1 MLVLG
6 VYLPNAVGLILAI
19 SRPIERLAMAR
30 EALFTPGITMVF
42 GDSTELTGSEITG
55 SELVG
60 IESAQTEVT
69 HLTQQLAAL
78 QAQLEQAQ
86 RMATI
91 GELTSTTTHEFNN
104 LLMTIL
110 NYAKLGQRHKDEP
123 SRDKAF
129 QRILDAA
136 TRATKITGSILSMAR
151 SRNGQFEG
159 TQLRSVIEDT
169 LLLLEREFRKY
180 RIQLETKLDDVPEV
194 LANAS
199 QLQRV
204 VVNLLVNAR
213 QATAEGGL
221 VRVSLQSDATNSE
234 VVLTIRDSGT
244 GISAEVLPRIFDP
257 YFTTKS
263 GPDASGKGGTGI
275 GLASCKEIVD
285 AHQGRI
291 RVESSV
297 GKGTAFIIR
306 LPAIVTTAIAS

>member
-1 MLVLG
+1 MALV
-6 VYLPNAVGLILAI
+6 
-19 SRPIERLAMAR
+19 
-30 EALFTPGITMVF
+30 
-42 GDSTELTGSEITG
+42 DSTELAS
-55 SELVG
+55 S
-60 IESAQTEVT
+60 ESADTEMT
-69 HLTQQLAAL
+69 HMVQQLSSL

-110 NYAKLGQRHKDEP
+110 NYAKLGQRHKDEA

-129 QRILDAA
+129 QRIFDAA
-136 TRATKITGSILSMAR
+136 NRATKITGSILAMAR
-151 SRNGQFEG
+151 SRNDQFEG
-159 TQLRSVIEDT
+159 TQLRTLVEDT

-180 RIQLETKLDDVPEV
+180 RIQLETKLDEVPEV

-221 VRVSLQSDATNSE
+221 VRVTLQADMNTSE

-244 GISAEVLPRIFDP
+244 GISPEVLPRIFEP
-257 YFTTKS
+257 YFTTKP

-275 GLASCKEIVD
+275 GLTSCKEIVD

-291 RVESSV
+291 RVESSL

-306 LPAIVTTAIAS
+306 LPALVQSAIAG

>member
-1 MLVLG
+1 MD
-6 VYLPNAVGLILAI
+6 
-19 SRPIERLAMAR
+19 
-30 EALFTPGITMVF
+30 F
-42 GDSTELTGSEITG
+42 GDSTELAGVE
-55 SELVG
+55 
-60 IESAQTEVT
+60 
-69 HLTQQLAAL
+69 QQLDSL
-78 QAQLEQAQ
+78 RVQLEQAQ

-110 NYAKLGQRHKDEP
+110 NYAKLGLRHKDEP

-129 QRILDAA
+129 QRILDSAN
-136 TRATKITGSILSMAR
+136 RATKITGSILAMAR
-151 SRNGQFEG
+151 SRTGQLES
-159 TQLRSVIEDT
+159 TALRAIIEDT

-180 RIQLETKLDDVPEV
+180 RILLETKLEEVPEV

-199 QLQRV
+199 QMQRV
-204 VVNLLVNAR
+204 IVNLLVNAR
-213 QATAEGGL
+213 QATSEGGL
-221 VRVSLQSDATNSE
+221 VRITLQGDLAAGE

-244 GISAEVLPRIFDP
+244 GISADILPRIFDP

-275 GLASCKEIVD
+275 GLASCKEIID
-285 AHQGRI
+285 LHQGRI

-306 LPAIVTTAIAS
+306 LPAILQTAIAG

>member
-1 MLVLG
+1 M
-6 VYLPNAVGLILAI
+6 N
-19 SRPIERLAMAR
+19 MD
-30 EALFTPGITMVF
+30 F
-42 GDSTELTGSEITG
+42 GDSTELAGVE
-55 SELVG
+55 
-60 IESAQTEVT
+60 
-69 HLTQQLAAL
+69 QQLDSL
-78 QAQLEQAQ
+78 RVQLEQAQ

-110 NYAKLGQRHKDEP
+110 NYAKLGLRHKDEP

-129 QRILDAA
+129 QRILDSAN
-136 TRATKITGSILSMAR
+136 RATKITGSILAMAR
-151 SRNGQFEG
+151 SRTGQLES
-159 TQLRSVIEDT
+159 TALRAIIEDT

-180 RIQLETKLDDVPEV
+180 RILLETKLEEVPEV

-199 QLQRV
+199 QMQRV
-204 VVNLLVNAR
+204 IVNLLVNAR
-213 QATAEGGL
+213 QATSEGGL
-221 VRVSLQSDATNSE
+221 VRITLQGDLAAGE

-244 GISAEVLPRIFDP
+244 GISADILPRIFDP

-275 GLASCKEIVD
+275 GLASCKEIID
-285 AHQGRI
+285 LHQGRI

-306 LPAIVTTAIAS
+306 LPAILQTAIAG

>member
-1 MLVLG
+1 MG
-6 VYLPNAVGLILAI
+6 
-19 SRPIERLAMAR
+19 
-30 EALFTPGITMVF
+30 F
-42 GDSTELTGSEITG
+42 GDSAELTGVEHQ
-55 SELVG
+55 L
-60 IESAQTEVT
+60 ESLRV
-69 HLTQQLAAL
+69 
-78 QAQLEQAQ
+78 QLEQAQ

-110 NYAKLGQRHKDEP
+110 NYAKLGLRHKDEP

-129 QRILDAA
+129 QRILDSAN
-136 TRATKITGSILSMAR
+136 RATKITGSILAMAR
-151 SRNGQFEG
+151 SRNGQLES
-159 TQLRSVIEDT
+159 TALRPIIEDT

-199 QLQRV
+199 QMQRV
-204 VVNLLVNAR
+204 IVNLLVNAR
-213 QATAEGGL
+213 QATSEGGL
-221 VRVSLQSDATNSE
+221 VRVTLQNDASAGE

-244 GISAEVLPRIFDP
+244 GISADVLPRIFDP

-263 GPDASGKGGTGI
+263 GPDATGKGGTGI
-275 GLASCKEIVD
+275 GLASCKEIID
-285 AHQGRI
+285 LHQGRI

-306 LPAIVTTAIAS
+306 LPAILQTAIAS

>member
-1 MLVLG
+1 MG
-6 VYLPNAVGLILAI
+6 
-19 SRPIERLAMAR
+19 
-30 EALFTPGITMVF
+30 F
-42 GDSTELTGSEITG
+42 GDSAELTGVE
-55 SELVG
+55 
-60 IESAQTEVT
+60 
-69 HLTQQLAAL
+69 QQLDCL
-78 QAQLEQAQ
+78 RAQLEQAQ

-110 NYAKLGQRHKDEP
+110 NYAKLGLRHKDEP

-129 QRILDAA
+129 QRILDSAN
-136 TRATKITGSILSMAR
+136 RATKITGSILAMAR
-151 SRNGQFEG
+151 SRNGQFES
-159 TQLRSVIEDT
+159 TALRPIIEDT

-199 QLQRV
+199 QMQRV
-204 VVNLLVNAR
+204 IVNLLVNAR
-213 QATAEGGL
+213 QATSEGGQ
-221 VRVSLQSDATNSE
+221 VRVTLQMDSTASE

-275 GLASCKEIVD
+275 GLASCKEIID
-285 AHQGRI
+285 LHQGRI

-306 LPAIVTTAIAS
+306 LPAILQTAIAS

>member
-1 MLVLG
+1 MG
-6 VYLPNAVGLILAI
+6 
-19 SRPIERLAMAR
+19 
-30 EALFTPGITMVF
+30 F
-42 GDSTELTGSEITG
+42 GDSAELTGVE
-55 SELVG
+55 
-60 IESAQTEVT
+60 
-69 HLTQQLAAL
+69 QQLDSL
-78 QAQLEQAQ
+78 RAQLEQAQ

-110 NYAKLGQRHKDEP
+110 NYAKLGLRHKDEP

-129 QRILDAA
+129 QRILDSAN
-136 TRATKITGSILSMAR
+136 RATKITGSILAMSR
-151 SRNGQFEG
+151 SRTGQMES
-159 TQLRSVIEDT
+159 TALRPIIEDT

-199 QLQRV
+199 QIQRV
-204 VVNLLVNAR
+204 IVNLLVNAR

-221 VRVSLQSDATNSE
+221 VRITLQADLAASE
-234 VVLTIRDSGT
+234 VALTIRDSGT
-244 GISAEVLPRIFDP
+244 GISADVLPRIFDP

-275 GLASCKEIVD
+275 GLASCKEIID
-285 AHQGRI
+285 LHQGRI
-291 RVESSV
+291 RVESSL

-306 LPAIVTTAIAS
+306 LPIALQNAIAS